1 MPPRID
7 HRKPVVAFAVLLAVA
22 AAVIGINLR
31 ASALPGRWFAA
42 GLLSAGGPAA
52 EGTVAAPGPSV
63 PARTDPGR
71 SSTSENALAGVILDS
86 APASPEP
93 APRPARSATGPTRSL
108 LHRPAILHRPSIRHR
123 LPAPATDARTR
134 PHPGRAGQLMPPGLS
149 KRDVPGAGPHGRGPA
164 LGHLLHS
171 AGGAVRGLAEH
182 PGLGRLVVRR

>member
-1 MPPRID
+1 VPPRID

-71 SSTSENALAGVILDS
+71 SPTSQNPLARVILDS
-86 APASPEP
+86 SPAASKP
-93 APRPARSATGPTRSL
+93 APRPVRPATLPTRSL
-108 LHRPAILHRPSIRHR
+108 LHRPAIQHR

-134 PHPGRAGQLMPPGLS
+134 PDAGHGAGRLLPPGLR
-149 KRDVPGAGPHGRGPA
+149 KRDTPGTGPHGRGPA
-164 LGHLLHS
+164 LGHVLHS
-171 AGGAVRGLAEH
+171 AGRAVRGLAEH
-182 PGLGRLVVRR
+182 PGLGGLVVRR